1 MNMPAP
7 ARPRAVGSGTF
18 ALQDNLHNLPAPV
31 QDQVLVDYS
40 SEIADRMAN
49 DFGRHSPA
57 LSAQA
62 GFALWQ
68 KVGGIVLVA
77 LAALTMAVVPAIF
90 CLALVAIGAVVTLGQ
105 YLISL
110 AGLRA
115 PDARGGQRRAD
126 PAVSEDELPSYTVL
140 VPAYHEEAVIG
151 GLVNCL
157 GQLDYPEHLLEV
169 LILVERRDMATKQAI
184 TAARSASFIRVVEI
198 PPGSPQ
204 TKPRS
209 CNAGLMLAKG
219 ELLVIY
225 DAEDRPEPDQLRL
238 AAARFK
244 AGGDR
249 LACVQAKLMVHNGGA
264 SFVARQFAL
273 EYCLRY
279 ELTLPGLTRLGMPVP
294 LGGTSNHFRTDV
306 LRRLGGWDAWNV
318 TEDADLGMRTR
329 ALGYDVEVIDS
340 VTWGEAPTRVRPWVR
355 QRTRWFKGFL
365 LTHLVH
371 TRQPLRTWRS
381 FRPSG
386 VLTLLLLLAGT
397 PVLFLTQSLLLA
409 VSATG
414 YQGPFHVEL
423 PVQLPEFALQI
434 TMLMVYAVLAVTAA
448 RRWGQASAVFA
459 PLVPLYWLMYWW
471 AAWRAIYQ
479 LVRSPFVWEK
489 TPHGPVA
496 AVPAVQTPPS

>member
-1 MNMPAP
+1 MSTHILTRPDERGLERATLGDNLHTLPAP
-7 ARPRAVGSGTF
+7 A
-18 ALQDNLHNLPAPV
+18 
-31 QDQVLVDYS
+31 QDQILLDYS
-40 SEIADRMAN
+40 DEIADHMAN
-49 DFGRHSPA
+49 DFARHSPA
-57 LSAQA
+57 LSARA

-68 KVGGIVLVA
+68 KVAGILLVA
-77 LAALTMAVVPAIF
+77 LAALTMAFVPAVF
-90 CLALVAIGAVVTLGQ
+90 CLALVVIGAVVTLGQ
-105 YLISL
+105 YLISA
-110 AGLRA
+110 AGLRT
-115 PDARGGQRRAD
+115 PDARRRARRTS
-126 PAVSEDELPSYTVL
+126 PAIPDDELPSYTVL
-140 VPAYHEEAVIG
+140 VPAYHEEQVIG

-157 GQLDYPEHLLEV
+157 GKLDYPAHLLEV
-169 LILVERRDMATKQAI
+169 LILVERRDMATKEAI
-184 TAARSASFIRVVEI
+184 RAAQPASFVRVVEI
-198 PPGSPQ
+198 PPGTPQ

-225 DAEDRPEPDQLRL
+225 DAEDRPEPGQLRV

-244 AGGDR
+244 AGGER

-279 ELTLPGLTRLGMPVP
+279 ELTLPGLARLGLPVP

-329 ALGYDVEVIDS
+329 ALGYEVDVIDS
-340 VTWGEAPTRVRPWVR
+340 VTWGEAPTQLRPWVR
-355 QRTRWFKGFL
+355 QRTRWFKGFM

-371 TRQPLRTWRS
+371 TRRPLHTWRS

-386 VLTLLLLLAGT
+386 MLTLLLLLAGT
-397 PVLFLTQSLLLA
+397 PMLFLTQSLLVA

-414 YQGPFHVEL
+414 YQGPFHLEL
-423 PVQLPEFALQI
+423 PIQFPELILQI
-434 TMLMVYAVLAVTAA
+434 AMLTVYAGLAVTAA
-448 RRWGQASAVFA
+448 RRRGLASSVFA
-459 PLVPLYWLMYWW
+459 PLVPVYWLMYWW
-471 AAWRAIYQ
+471 AAWRALYQ

-489 TPHGPVA
+489 TPHGEVA
-496 AVPAVQTPPS
+496 AVPAGGPATP

>member
-1 MNMPAP
+1 
-7 ARPRAVGSGTF
+7 
-18 ALQDNLHNLPAPV
+18 
-31 QDQVLVDYS
+31 LVDYS
-40 SEIADRMAN
+40 TEIADRMAN
-49 DFGRHSPA
+49 DFSRHSPA
-57 LSAQA
+57 RSAKA

-68 KVGGIVLVA
+68 KVGGIALVA
-77 LAALTMAVVPAIF
+77 LAAFTMAIVPAIF
-90 CLALVAIGAVVTLGQ
+90 CLVLVAIGAIVTLGQ

-110 AGLRA
+110 AGVRA
-115 PDARGGQRRAD
+115 PDARARARRPD
-126 PAVSEDELPSYTVL
+126 PAVAEEELPSYTVL
-140 VPAYHEEAVIG
+140 VPAYNEEAVIA

-157 GQLDYPEHLLEV
+157 GQIDYPAHLLEV
-169 LILVERRDMATKQAI
+169 LILVERRDTATKEAI
-184 TAARSASFIRVVEI
+184 AAARPASFIRVVEI
-198 PPGSPQ
+198 PPGAPQ

-225 DAEDRPEPDQLRL
+225 DAEDRPEPDQLRI
-238 AAARFK
+238 AAARFR

-249 LACVQAKLMVHNGGA
+249 LACVQAKLMVHNGGD

-279 ELTLPGLTRLGMPVP
+279 ELTLPGLARLGMPVP

-329 ALGYDVEVIDS
+329 ALGYDVQVIDS

-409 VSATG
+409 VSASG
-414 YQGPFHVEL
+414 YQGPFHLQL
-423 PVQLPEFALQI
+423 PVQLPELVLQVA
-434 TMLMVYAVLAVTAA
+434 MLTIYAALAVTAA
-448 RRWGQASAVFA
+448 RRWGQAGAVFA

-489 TPHGPVA
+489 TPHGQEAPGPVDA
-496 AVPAVQTPPS
+496 AIT